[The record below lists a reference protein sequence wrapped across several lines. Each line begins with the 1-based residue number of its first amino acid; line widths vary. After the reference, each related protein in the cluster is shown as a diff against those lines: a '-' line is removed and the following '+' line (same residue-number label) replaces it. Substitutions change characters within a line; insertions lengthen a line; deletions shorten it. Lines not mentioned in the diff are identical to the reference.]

1 METTS
6 FKDKLLLTLNQASE
20 YANIGIHKMREISKE
35 HNEMTVFVGNKRMIK
50 RSALEKFI
58 EDAVYSI

>member
-1 METTS
+1 METIS

-35 HNEMTVFVGNKRMIK
+35 HDEMTVFVGNKRG
-50 RSALEKFI
+50 ECV
-58 EDAVYSI
+58 AVKELK